1 MGATETYRP
10 KGLSHLEFFTQEGY
24 VINNET
30 TLGRFLAMAS
40 VGNIVYGAF
49 ERVDLATGKRVVLA
63 EVFRTQW
70 GKGHSRNH
78 NFWYRDSLC
87 EAEGPYFWDCP
98 EKILKLLTPL
108 EDSGLEGEQLQYATR
123 WRAQCRRNHELRECI
138 KAGAVV
144 ETEPINFAVGHAITQ
159 FQVERLSP
167 WTVRA
172 LNDRGEFLFY
182 AKLTKARL
190 MLLAARYLDKQE
202 KEVAA

>member
-10 KGLSHLEFFTQEGY
+10 KGLSHLEFFTREGY
-24 VINNET
+24 VINNEET
-30 TLGRFLAMAS
+30 SGRFLAMAS

-63 EVFRTQW
+63 EMFKTAWV
-70 GKGHSRNH
+70 KGHSHNH
-78 NFWYRDSLC
+78 NFWYRDSVC
-87 EAEGPYFWDCP
+87 ETEGPYFWDCP

-108 EDSGLEGEQLQYATR
+108 EESGLTGKALAYASE
-123 WRAQCRRNHELRECI
+123 WRAQCRRNHEFR
-138 KAGAVV
+138 KSFRAGAIVH
-144 ETEPINFAVGHAITQ
+144 TEPINFAGGHTITQ

-182 AKLTKARL
+182 AKLPKARL
-190 MLLAARYLDKQE
+190 MSLAASYLDKQE
-202 KEVAA
+202 KENP